1 MKKILLVFDG
11 THFSEGSFRMANLL
25 NEMETSLV
33 TGIFLQP
40 IDYRD
45 IVGYTGVGNASPITI
60 SPFQTDTEVLRAM
73 PSEQRVGIIY
83 ANSI

>member
-11 THFSEGSFRMANLL
+11 THFSEGAFRMASFL

-33 TGIFLQP
+33 TGVFLQP

-60 SPFQTDTEVLRAM
+60 SPFHTDEDVIKRNVKLKF
-73 PSEQRVGIIY
+73 
-83 ANSI
+83 